1 LTETVLVTGSTGFI
15 GSALCRTLVKH
26 GYSVR
31 ALHRKTSPLDGLAGS
46 PIERVIGDILEPE
59 TLRSAFKGVEWVFHT
74 AAQSDYW
81 RFPELVLRTAVEGT
95 RNVMLAAEEA
105 GAQRVILTSSLAAM
119 GVPAHREL
127 LNEEHR
133 SNLPPKQFP
142 YCYAKLEA
150 ELEARKI
157 AARGIELVILNP
169 SIVLGPGDVNLISG
183 TLVIEA
189 AKGWAF
195 FWVDGGTNYV
205 HVDDVVTGH
214 LAAAR
219 QGRAGERYILG
230 GENLPYREAFS
241 ILNEIVGRGKPWLRI
256 PNWSIEPAAKLID
269 TLRPLITLQLN
280 SSQLRRSRYFTYCDT
295 SKAQKELELPQ
306 PLTFRQ
312 AAQEAYK
319 WYLEQ
324 GII

>member
-1 LTETVLVTGSTGFI
+1 MTETVLVTGATGFI
-15 GSALCRTLVKH
+15 GSALSRRLVKH
-26 GYSVR
+26 GFSVR
-31 ALHRKTSPLDGLAGS
+31 ALHRKTSPLDVLADL
-46 PIERVIGDILEPE
+46 PVERVVGDILEPE
-59 TLRSAFKGVEWVFHT
+59 TLRSAFKGVDWVFHT

-81 RFPELVLRTAVEGT
+81 RFPELVLRTSVEGT

-105 GAQRVILTSSLAAM
+105 GVQRVVLTSSLAAL
-119 GVPAHREL
+119 GVPPRGEL
-127 LNEEHR
+127 LNEENNF
-133 SNLPPKQFP
+133 NLPPNKFTYGYSKFQ
-142 YCYAKLEA
+142 A
-150 ELEARKI
+150 ELEAQKV

-169 SIVLGPGDVNLISG
+169 SIVLGPGDINRISG
-183 TLVIEA
+183 TMVIEA
-189 AKGWAF
+189 ARGWGF
-195 FWVDGGTNYV
+195 FWVEGGVNYI

-256 PNWSIEPAAKLID
+256 PIWSIEPAAKLID
-269 TLRPLITLQLN
+269 TLRPLITLPLN

-312 AAQEAYK
+312 AAQDAYD

-324 GII
+324 GMI